1 MDVFHGH
8 GDKYKLDMPDRVSGL
23 PRGTHM
29 PFDQDIMIYNRYND
43 NQNDYDL

>member
-1 MDVFHGH
+1 MDVFHDH

-29 PFDQDIMIYNRYND
+29 PFDRDIMIYNR
-43 NQNDYDL
+43 